1 MSLLKYY
8 RKGTRQNMSILSI
21 RNVNYTYQG
30 ASSPA
35 LSDINIEFEPGTVY
49 AIKGKSGSGKT
60 TLLSLLAGLDNVT
73 SGEILFKGK
82 NLNTIDKDE
91 YRAKDIGVIFQ
102 GFNLLTNYTALQ
114 NVLLSMNVSEM
125 VVENKKEYA
134 YNMLQKVG
142 IDRESANRKV
152 LNLSGGEQQR
162 VAIARTIATKSD
174 IIIAD
179 EPTGNLDDETE
190 ESIMEILKGLAHE
203 DGKCVIIVTHSNKVA
218 KQSDELLGISNK
230 KLIYVK

>member
-1 MSLLKYY
+1 MC
-8 RKGTRQNMSILSI
+8 ILSL

-30 ASSPA
+30 ALAPA
-35 LSDINIEFEPGTVY
+35 LSNINIDFEAGMVY

-60 TLLSLLAGLDNVT
+60 TLLSLLAGLDQVT
-73 SGEILFKGK
+73 SGEILYKGK
-82 NLNTIDKDE
+82 NLNSIDKDE
-91 YRAKDIGVIFQ
+91 YRAKEIGVIFQ

-134 YNMLQKVG
+134 YTMLEKVG
-142 IDRESANRKV
+142 INRESANRKV
-152 LNLSGGEQQR
+152 LHLSGGEQQR

-190 ESIMEILKGLAHE
+190 DSIMNILKQLAHV
-203 DGKCVIIVTHSNKVA
+203 DGKCVIIVTHSDKVA
-218 KQSDELLGISNK
+218 KQSDELLGINNK
-230 KLIYVK
+230 KLIYIK